1 MCTSVQRFDVIY
13 VTWLVLLRDPRIKYF
28 ENQLQFRL
36 LLLKSPC
43 VEFKACWTK
52 NAYTINKATTHF
64 KTNGIKNETDIVF
77 TLTILYRLI
86 VIYHW
91 GNRMESHTVCYSYF
105 FLLLY
110 ACFFYL
116 CNRNNK
122 PCVVS
127 GGLCSY
133 GAGWTPGSVPK
144 VVNTIRSM
152 TKCV

>member
-1 MCTSVQRFDVIY
+1 LCTSVQRFDVIY

-91 GNRMESHTVCYSYF
+91 GNRIESHTVCYLYF

-110 ACFFYL
+110 ACFFTYVIEIT
-116 CNRNNK
+116 NRVWWVVV
-122 PCVVS
+122 CVHMVLA
-127 GGLCSY
+127 GLL
-133 GAGWTPGSVPK
+133 VQFLK
-144 VVNTIRSM
+144 
-152 TKCV
+152 

>member
-91 GNRMESHTVCYSYF
+91 GNRIESHTVRYLYF

-110 ACFFYL
+110 ACFFTYVIEIT
-116 CNRNNK
+116 NRVWWVVV
-122 PCVVS
+122 CVHMVLA
-127 GGLCSY
+127 GLL
-133 GAGWTPGSVPK
+133 VQFLK
-144 VVNTIRSM
+144 
-152 TKCV
+152 